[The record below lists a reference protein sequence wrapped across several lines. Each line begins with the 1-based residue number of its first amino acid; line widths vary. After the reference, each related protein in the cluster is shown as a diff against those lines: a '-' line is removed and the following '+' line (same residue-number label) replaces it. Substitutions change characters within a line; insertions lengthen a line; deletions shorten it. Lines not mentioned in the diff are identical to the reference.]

1 MFWRMVTKTLIRQ
14 RGKMLMIAF
23 TVILGVS
30 LSTAMMNVMLGVGD
44 KVNRE
49 LKVYGANITVR
60 HKDAALMN
68 DLYGLTGQGVND
80 KFLYEEDVLKL
91 KSIFWGFNI
100 LDFAPMLEG
109 HATLTIASDFQ
120 PERTLP
126 ENNTNMQTAN
136 TSPVN
141 NTNMQS
147 ANTSPQN
154 NIYVQL
160 LGTWPEKNTV
170 LPTGEELH
178 TGLKALRTWWEI
190 LPGGEWLSENDNDS
204 VMVGHMLAEQ
214 NNIHTGDSITLN
226 GKPFTV
232 KAIFNDGGNDDS
244 KILMTLPAVQDIMNL
259 HGRVSTIEVSA
270 LTTPD
275 NDLARK
281 AAQDPRSLSPEE
293 YETWY
298 CTAYVSAI
306 CHQIQEVIRDGVA
319 KPVRQVAESEGTI
332 LNKTTLLM
340 VLITI
345 LSSIGSALAISN
357 LITASVIER
366 SQELG
371 LLKALGAYNWQIVL
385 LVLLEVM
392 ITGLFGGILGY
403 FLGIGFAQII
413 GQTVFGSY
421 IEIARMVILIVAVIL
436 FFVTVL
442 GSIPAIR
449 YLTALKPTEV
459 LHGK

>member
-1 MFWRMVTKTLIRQ
+1 MFWLMIFKTLIRQ
-14 RGKMLMIAF
+14 KGKMLMIAF
-23 TVILGVS
+23 TVVLGVS

-60 HKDAALMN
+60 HKDAALMS
-68 DLYGLTGQGVND
+68 DLYGLTEGLGVND
-80 KFLYEEDVLKL
+80 KFLYEDDVLKL

-100 LDFAPMLEG
+100 LDFAPMLDG
-109 HATLTIASDFQ
+109 KAML
-120 PERTLP
+120 
-126 ENNTNMQTAN
+126 NNSNE
-136 TSPVN
+136 VN
-141 NTNMQS
+141 L
-147 ANTSPQN
+147 
-154 NIYVQL
+154 I
-160 LGTWPEKNTV
+160 GTWPGKHAI
-170 LPTGEELH
+170 LSTGEELN
-178 TGLKALRTWWEI
+178 TGLKSLRTWWDI
-190 LPGGEWLSENDNDS
+190 QGEWLNENDDDY
-204 VMVGHMLAEQ
+204 VMLGKLIAEKYKI
-214 NNIHTGDSITLN
+214 NIGDSITLN
-226 GKPFTV
+226 NKNFIV
-232 KAIFNDGGNDDS
+232 KGIFHDGGQADE
-244 KILMTLPAVQDIMNL
+244 KILMTLPAVQNLMNL
-259 HGRVSTIEVSA
+259 HGKISEIEVSA

-281 AAQDPRSLSPEE
+281 AAQDPRSLSPDE

-306 CHQIQEVIRDGVA
+306 CHQIQEVITDGVA

-340 VLITI
+340 ILITI

-385 LVLLEVM
+385 LVLIEVM
-392 ITGLFGGILGY
+392 LTGLFGGVAGY

-421 IEIARMVILIVAVIL
+421 IEIAKMVILIVAVIL
-436 FFVTVL
+436 FFVTLL
-442 GSIPAIR
+442 GSVPAIR
-449 YLTALKPTEV
+449 YLMALKPTEV

>member
-1 MFWRMVTKTLIRQ
+1 MFWRIITKTLIRQ
-14 RGKMLMIAF
+14 KSKMIMIAF
-23 TVILGVS
+23 TVVLGVS

-60 HKDAALMN
+60 HKDAALMS
-68 DLYGLTGQGVND
+68 DLYGLEGQGVND
-80 KFLYEEDVLKL
+80 KFLYEDDVLKL

-100 LDFAPMLEG
+100 LDFSPMLDGRAAMNGE
-109 HATLTIASDFQ
+109 D
-120 PERTLP
+120 
-126 ENNTNMQTAN
+126 
-136 TSPVN
+136 
-141 NTNMQS
+141 
-147 ANTSPQN
+147 
-154 NIYVQL
+154 VQIV
-160 LGTWPEKNTV
+160 GTWPEKNAT

-178 TGLKALRTWWEI
+178 TGLKSLRTWWEVS
-190 LPGGEWLSENDNDS
+190 GEWLGENDDDAVMLGHLLATQND
-204 VMVGHMLAEQ
+204 
-214 NNIHTGDSITLN
+214 IHAGDKITLTA
-226 GKPFTV
+226 GSQSKTFTV
-232 KAIFNDGGNDDS
+232 KGIFNDGGNSDS
-244 KILMTLPAVQDIMNL
+244 KILMTLPAAQSLLNL
-259 HGRVSTIEVSA
+259 TGKVSTIEVSA

-281 AAQDPRSLSPEE
+281 AAQDPRSLSPDE

>member
-1 MFWRMVTKTLIRQ
+1 MFWHMIFKTLIRQ
-14 RGKMLMIAF
+14 KGKMLMIAF
-23 TVILGVS
+23 TVVLGVS

-60 HKDAALMN
+60 HKDAALMS
-68 DLYGLTGQGVND
+68 DLYGLTEGLGVND
-80 KFLYEEDVLKL
+80 KFLYEDDVLKL

-100 LDFAPMLEG
+100 LDFAPMLDG
-109 HATLTIASDFQ
+109 KAML
-120 PERTLP
+120 
-126 ENNTNMQTAN
+126 NNSNE
-136 TSPVN
+136 VN
-141 NTNMQS
+141 L
-147 ANTSPQN
+147 
-154 NIYVQL
+154 I
-160 LGTWPEKNTV
+160 GTWPEKHAI
-170 LPTGEELH
+170 LSTGEELN
-178 TGLKALRTWWEI
+178 TGLKSLRTWWDI
-190 LPGGEWLSENDNDS
+190 QGEWLKENDDDF
-204 VMVGHMLAEQ
+204 VMLGKLIAEKYKI
-214 NNIHTGDSITLN
+214 NIGDSITLN
-226 GKPFTV
+226 NKNFIV
-232 KAIFNDGGNDDS
+232 KGIFHDGGQADE
-244 KILMTLPAVQDIMNL
+244 KILMTLPAVQNLMNL
-259 HGRVSTIEVSA
+259 HGKISEIEVSA

-281 AAQDPRSLSPEE
+281 AAQDPRSLSPDE

-306 CHQIQEVIRDGVA
+306 CHQIQEVITDGVA

-340 VLITI
+340 ILITI

-371 LLKALGAYNWQIVL
+371 LLKALGAYNWQIIL
-385 LVLLEVM
+385 LVLIEVM
-392 ITGLFGGILGY
+392 LTGLFGGVAGY

-421 IEIARMVILIVAVIL
+421 IEIAKMVILIVAVIL
-436 FFVTVL
+436 FFVTLL
-442 GSIPAIR
+442 GSVPAIR
-449 YLTALKPTEV
+449 YLMALKPTEV

>member
-1 MFWRMVTKTLIRQ
+1 MIGRTLVRQ
-14 RGKMLMIAF
+14 KSKMLMIAF
-23 TVILGVS
+23 TVVLGVS

-60 HKDAALMN
+60 HKEAALMS
-68 DLYGLTGQGVND
+68 DLYGLNEGQGVTD
-80 KFLYEEDVLKL
+80 KFLREEDVMKL

-100 LDFAPMLEG
+100 IGFAPMLNGRAELQG
-109 HATLTIASDFQ
+109 VG
-120 PERTLP
+120 
-126 ENNTNMQTAN
+126 
-136 TSPVN
+136 PV
-141 NTNMQS
+141 T
-147 ANTSPQN
+147 
-154 NIYVQL
+154 VV
-160 LGTWPEKNTV
+160 GTWMRKHAELN
-170 LPTGEELH
+170 TGETVD
-178 TGLKALRTWWEI
+178 TGLRDLRSWWARDLKGDWI
-190 LPGGEWLSENDNDS
+190 GEDDDDF
-204 VMVGHMLAEQ
+204 VMVGSLLAGQ
-214 NNIHTGDSITLN
+214 NGINPGDVLTLSS
-226 GKPFTV
+226 GGRTKQVTV
-232 KAIFNDGGNDDS
+232 KGVFTDGSNADTEVIGTLRMVQE
-244 KILMTLPAVQDIMNL
+244 LMDLP
-259 HGRVSTIEVSA
+259 GCVSTIEVSA

-281 AAQDPRSLSPEE
+281 AAQNPKSLSPDE

-306 CHQIQEVIRDGVA
+306 CHQIQEVVRDGVA
-319 KPVRQVAESEGTI
+319 RPVRQVAESEGTI

-371 LLKALGAYNWQIVL
+371 LMKALGAQNWQIAL
-385 LVLLEVM
+385 LVLTEVM
-392 ITGLFGGILGY
+392 MTSVLGGAVGY
-403 FLGIGFAQII
+403 FVGIGFAQLI
-413 GQTVFGSY
+413 GQTVFGST

-436 FFVTVL
+436 FFVTLL
-442 GSIPAIR
+442 GSVPAIR
-449 YLTALKPTEV
+449 YLMALKPTEV

>member
-1 MFWRMVTKTLIRQ
+1 MIFKTLARQ
-14 RGKMLMIAF
+14 KSKMLMIAF

-60 HKDAALMN
+60 HKDAALMS
-68 DLYGLTGQGVND
+68 DLYGLTEGLGVND
-80 KFLYEEDVLKL
+80 KFLYEEDIFKL
-91 KSIFWGFNI
+91 KTIFWGFNI
-100 LDFAPMLEG
+100 LDFVPMLDG
-109 HATLTIASDFQ
+109 HAILSVKGKPGVVGDVSLI
-120 PERTLP
+120 
-126 ENNTNMQTAN
+126 
-136 TSPVN
+136 
-141 NTNMQS
+141 
-147 ANTSPQN
+147 
-154 NIYVQL
+154 
-160 LGTWPEKNTV
+160 GTWPEKHAT
-170 LPTGEELH
+170 LSTGEEIS
-178 TGLKALRTWWEI
+178 TGLKSLRTWWDVT
-190 LPGGEWLSENDNDS
+190 GEWLGEDDDNS
-204 VMVGHMLAEQ
+204 VMIGHLLASKNKIHVGDAIRLS
-214 NNIHTGDSITLN
+214 NNGV
-226 GKPFTV
+226 V
-232 KAIFNDGGNDDS
+232 KNYIVKGIFNDGGNADE
-244 KILMTLPAVQDIMNL
+244 KILMTLPAVQELMNL
-259 HGRVSTIEVSA
+259 PGKISSIEVSA

-281 AAQDPRSLSPEE
+281 AAQDPKSLSPDE

-340 VLITI
+340 ILITI

-371 LLKALGAYNWQIVL
+371 LLKALGAYNWQIAL

-392 ITGLFGGILGY
+392 ITGLAGGIVGY

-421 IEIARMVILIVAVIL
+421 IEIARMVILIIAVIL
-436 FFVTVL
+436 FFVTLL
-442 GSIPAIR
+442 GSVPAIR
-449 YLTALKPTEV
+449 YLMALKPTEV

>member
-1 MFWRMVTKTLIRQ
+1 MFWHMIIKTLIRQ
-14 RGKMLMIAF
+14 KNKMLMIAF
-23 TVILGVS
+23 TVVLGVS

-60 HKDAALMN
+60 HKDAALMS
-68 DLYGLTGQGVND
+68 DLYGLEGQGVND
-80 KFLYEEDVLKL
+80 KFLHEDDVLKL

-100 LDFAPMLEG
+100 LDFAPILEG
-109 HATLTIASDFQ
+109 RASFNGVD
-120 PERTLP
+120 
-126 ENNTNMQTAN
+126 TA
-136 TSPVN
+136 
-141 NTNMQS
+141 
-147 ANTSPQN
+147 
-154 NIYVQL
+154 II
-160 LGTWPEKNTV
+160 GTWPEKNTT

-178 TGLKALRTWWEI
+178 TGLKALRTWWEVNGQW
-190 LPGGEWLSENDNDS
+190 LGEDDDDS
-204 VMVGHMLAEQ
+204 VMVGNILADQ
-214 NNIHTGDSITLN
+214 NKISVNDKITLTAN
-226 GKPFTV
+226 GQSKIFTV
-232 KAIFNDGGNDDS
+232 KGIFNDGGNSDS
-244 KILMTLPAVQDIMNL
+244 KILMTLPSAQAMMNL
-259 HGRVSTIEVSA
+259 SGRVSAIEVSA

-281 AAQDPRSLSPEE
+281 AAQDPRSLSPDE

-345 LSSIGSALAISN
+345 LSSIGSSLAISN

-385 LVLLEVM
+385 LVLAEVM
-392 ITGLFGGILGY
+392 ITGLAGGFVGY
-403 FLGIGFAQII
+403 FVGIGFAQVI

-436 FFVTVL
+436 FFVTL
-442 GSIPAIR
+442 FGSIPAIR

>member
-1 MFWRMVTKTLIRQ
+1 MFWRMILRTLVRQ
-14 RGKMLMIAF
+14 KSKLLMIAF

-68 DLYGLTGQGVND
+68 DLYGLSEGLGVND

-100 LDFAPMLEG
+100 LDFAPMLDG
-109 HATLTIASDFQ
+109 KVIVSDGKGGVIKD
-120 PERTLP
+120 
-126 ENNTNMQTAN
+126 A
-136 TSPVN
+136 
-141 NTNMQS
+141 
-147 ANTSPQN
+147 
-154 NIYVQL
+154 QL
-160 LGTWPEKNTV
+160 VGTWPEKHAQ
-170 LPTGEELH
+170 LPTGEILD
-178 TGLKALRTWWEI
+178 TGLKALRNWWNYD
-190 LPGGEWLSENDNDS
+190 LKGEWLSENDDDF
-204 VMVGHMLAEQ
+204 VMLGSLFAEQ
-214 NNIHTGDSITLN
+214 NDIKPGDALKLLN
-226 GKPFTV
+226 NSREKVVVV
-232 KAIFNDGGNDDS
+232 KGIYTDGGQADNQ
-244 KILMTLPAVQDIMNL
+244 ILCTLKTAQELLDLNNK
-259 HGRVSTIEVSA
+259 VSLIEVSA

-281 AAQDPRSLSPEE
+281 AAQDPRSLSPDE

-306 CHQIQEVIRDGVA
+306 CHQIQEVVRDGVA
-319 KPVRQVAESEGTI
+319 KPMRQVAESEGTI

-340 VLITI
+340 ILITV

-371 LLKALGAYNWQIVL
+371 LLKALGAYNWQISL
-385 LVLLEVM
+385 LVLAEVM
-392 ITGLFGGILGY
+392 LTGLCGGVLGY

-421 IEIARMVILIVAVIL
+421 IEIAQMVILIVGIIL
-436 FFVTVL
+436 FLVTL
-442 GSIPAIR
+442 FGSIPAIR
-449 YLTALKPTEV
+449 YLMALKPTEV

>member
-1 MFWRMVTKTLIRQ
+1 MIIKTLIRQ
-14 RGKMLMIAF
+14 KTKMLMIAF
-23 TVILGVS
+23 TVVLGVS

-60 HKDAALMN
+60 HKDAALMS
-68 DLYGLTGQGVND
+68 DLYGLEGQGVND
-80 KFLYEEDVLKL
+80 KFLHEDDVLKL

-100 LDFAPMLEG
+100 LDFSPMLEG
-109 HATLTIASDFQ
+109 KALMNGVDVGI
-120 PERTLP
+120 
-126 ENNTNMQTAN
+126 
-136 TSPVN
+136 
-141 NTNMQS
+141 
-147 ANTSPQN
+147 
-154 NIYVQL
+154 I
-160 LGTWPEKNTV
+160 GTWPEKHAV
-170 LPTGEELH
+170 LPTGEELN
-178 TGLKALRTWWEI
+178 TGLKALRTWWEVS
-190 LPGGEWLSENDNDS
+190 GEWLGESDDKS
-204 VMVGHMLAEQ
+204 VMIGHILASQNKINVG
-214 NNIHTGDSITLN
+214 NKITLN
-226 GKPFTV
+226 SGTFTV
-232 KAIFNDGGNDDS
+232 KGIFNDGGNFDN
-244 KILMTLPAVQDIMNL
+244 KILMTLPTAQKLLNL
-259 HGRVSTIEVSA
+259 PGKISSIEVSA

-281 AAQDPRSLSPEE
+281 AAQDPRSLSPDE

-385 LVLLEVM
+385 LVLAEVM
-392 ITGLFGGILGY
+392 ITGLAGGIIGY
-403 FLGIGFAQII
+403 FMGIGFAQII

-436 FFVTVL
+436 FFVTL
-442 GSIPAIR
+442 IGSIPAIR
-449 YLTALKPTEV
+449 YLTALRPTEV

>member
-1 MFWRMVTKTLIRQ
+1 MFWHMIIKTLIRQ
-14 RGKMLMIAF
+14 KSKMFMIAF

-60 HKDAALMN
+60 HKDAALMS
-68 DLYGLTGQGVND
+68 DLYGLNEGLGVND
-80 KFLYEEDVLKL
+80 KFLHEEDVLKL

-100 LDFAPMLEG
+100 LDFAPMLDG
-109 HATLTIASDFQ
+109 RVLMNSDVDAAI
-120 PERTLP
+120 
-126 ENNTNMQTAN
+126 M
-136 TSPVN
+136 
-141 NTNMQS
+141 
-147 ANTSPQN
+147 
-154 NIYVQL
+154 
-160 LGTWPEKNTV
+160 GTWPEKHAV
-170 LPTGEELH
+170 LSTGEELN
-178 TGLKALRTWWEI
+178 TGLKSLRTWWDVK
-190 LPGGEWLSENDNDS
+190 GEWLNENDNDS
-204 VMVGHMLAEQ
+204 VMLGSILASE
-214 NNIHTGDSITLN
+214 NNIHIGDKITLN
-226 GKPFTV
+226 EKNFTV
-232 KAIFNDGGNDDS
+232 KGIFNDGGNADS
-244 KILMTLPAVQDIMNL
+244 KILMTLSSAQALMNL
-259 HGRVSTIEVSA
+259 PGKVSSNEVSA

-306 CHQIQEVIRDGVA
+306 CHQIQEVVRDGVA

-340 VLITI
+340 ILITI

-371 LLKALGAYNWQIVL
+371 LLKALGAYNWEIAL
-385 LVLLEVM
+385 LVLAEVM
-392 ITGLFGGILGY
+392 ITGLLGGIIGY
-403 FLGIGFAQII
+403 FLGIGFAQVI

-436 FFVTVL
+436 FFVTL
-442 GSIPAIR
+442 IGSIPAIR
-449 YLTALKPTEV
+449 YLMALKPTEV

>member
-68 DLYGLTGQGVND
+68 DLYGLSGQGVND
-80 KFLYEEDVLKL
+80 KFLYEDDVLKL

-109 HATLTIASDFQ
+109 HAVMNGED
-120 PERTLP
+120 
-126 ENNTNMQTAN
+126 
-136 TSPVN
+136 
-141 NTNMQS
+141 
-147 ANTSPQN
+147 
-154 NIYVQL
+154 VQL
-160 LGTWPEKNTV
+160 LGTWPEKHAT
-170 LPTGEELH
+170 LATGEELY
-178 TGLKALRTWWEI
+178 TGLKALRTWWEVS
-190 LPGGEWLSENDNDS
+190 GEWLGENDEDA
-204 VMVGHMLAEQ
+204 VMLGRLLAETCSL
-214 NNIHTGDSITLN
+214 HVGDTITLN
-226 GKPFTV
+226 GKAFTV
-232 KAIFNDGGNDDS
+232 RGIYNDGGSDDS
-244 KILMTLPAVQDIMNL
+244 KILMTLPAVQDLMNL

-281 AAQDPRSLSPEE
+281 AAQDPHSLSPDE

-392 ITGLFGGILGY
+392 ITGLFGGVLGY

>member
-1 MFWRMVTKTLIRQ
+1 MFWRMVSKTLIRQ
-14 RGKMLMIAF
+14 KSKMLMIAF

-60 HKDAALMN
+60 HKDAALMS
-68 DLYGLTGQGVND
+68 DLYGLTGLGVND
-80 KFLYEEDVLKL
+80 KFLHEEDILKL
-91 KSIFWGFNI
+91 KTIFWGFNI
-100 LDFAPMLEG
+100 LDFAPMLDG
-109 HATLTIASDFQ
+109 QAI
-120 PERTLP
+120 
-126 ENNTNMQTAN
+126 MQ
-136 TSPVN
+136 VN
-141 NTNMQS
+141 GRVAGDVS
-147 ANTSPQN
+147 
-154 NIYVQL
+154 L
-160 LGTWPEKNTV
+160 LGTWPEKHAI
-170 LPTGEELH
+170 LSTGEELN
-178 TGLKALRTWWEI
+178 TGLKSLRTWWEVK
-190 LPGGEWLSENDNDS
+190 GEWLNEKDS
-204 VMVGHMLAEQ
+204 DAVMIGNLLASK
-214 NNIHTGDSITLN
+214 NNIHVGDSITLINN
-226 GKPFTV
+226 GLVKNFRV
-232 KAIFNDGGNDDS
+232 KAIFNDGGNSDS
-244 KILMTLPAVQDIMNL
+244 KILMPLESVQEFMNL
-259 HGRVSTIEVSA
+259 HGKISNIEVSA

-281 AAQDPRSLSPEE
+281 AAQDPRSLSPDE

-340 VLITI
+340 ILITI

-371 LLKALGAYNWQIVL
+371 LLKALGAYNWQIAL
-385 LVLLEVM
+385 LVLVEVM
-392 ITGLFGGILGY
+392 MTGLLGGVLGY

-421 IEIARMVILIVAVIL
+421 IEIARMVILIVAIIL
-436 FFVTVL
+436 FFVTL
-442 GSIPAIR
+442 IGSIPAIR
-449 YLTALKPTEV
+449 YLMALKPTEV

>member
-1 MFWRMVTKTLIRQ
+1 M
-14 RGKMLMIAF
+14 
-23 TVILGVS
+23 
-30 LSTAMMNVMLGVGD
+30 LSTG
-44 KVNRE
+44 
-49 LKVYGANITVR
+49 
-60 HKDAALMN
+60 
-68 DLYGLTGQGVND
+68 
-80 KFLYEEDVLKL
+80 ED
-91 KSIFWGFNI
+91 
-100 LDFAPMLEG
+100 
-109 HATLTIASDFQ
+109 
-120 PERTLP
+120 
-126 ENNTNMQTAN
+126 
-136 TSPVN
+136 
-141 NTNMQS
+141 
-147 ANTSPQN
+147 
-154 NIYVQL
+154 
-160 LGTWPEKNTV
+160 
-170 LPTGEELH
+170 LH

-190 LPGGEWLSENDNDS
+190 SGEWLNEHDNNA
-204 VMVGHMLAEQ
+204 VMIGHLLAAQ
-214 NNIHTGDSITLN
+214 NNINVGDDVVLN
-226 GKPFTV
+226 GKTFRV
-232 KAIFNDGGNDDS
+232 KGIYNDGGQADG
-244 KILMTLPAVQDIMNL
+244 KILMTLPAVQDLMNL
-259 HGRVSTIEVSA
+259 PGKVSSIEVSA

-281 AAQDPRSLSPEE
+281 AAQDPHSLSPDE

-340 VLITI
+340 ILITI

-371 LLKALGAYNWQIVL
+371 LLKALGAYNWQIAL
-385 LVLLEVM
+385 LVLVEVM
-392 ITGLFGGILGY
+392 MTGLIGGILGY

-436 FFVTVL
+436 FFVTL
-442 GSIPAIR
+442 AGSIPAIR

>member
-1 MFWRMVTKTLIRQ
+1 MFWHMIFKTLIRQ
-14 RGKMLMIAF
+14 KGKMLMIAF
-23 TVILGVS
+23 TVVLGVS

-60 HKDAALMN
+60 HKDAALMS
-68 DLYGLTGQGVND
+68 DLYGLTEGLGVND
-80 KFLYEEDVLKL
+80 KFLYEDDVLKL

-100 LDFAPMLEG
+100 LDFAPMLDG
-109 HATLTIASDFQ
+109 KAML
-120 PERTLP
+120 
-126 ENNTNMQTAN
+126 NNSNE
-136 TSPVN
+136 VN
-141 NTNMQS
+141 L
-147 ANTSPQN
+147 
-154 NIYVQL
+154 I
-160 LGTWPEKNTV
+160 GTWPEKHAI
-170 LPTGEELH
+170 LSTGEELN
-178 TGLKALRTWWEI
+178 TGLKSLRTWWDI
-190 LPGGEWLSENDNDS
+190 QGEWLNENDDDY
-204 VMVGHMLAEQ
+204 VMLGKLIAEKYKI
-214 NNIHTGDSITLN
+214 NIGDSITLN
-226 GKPFTV
+226 NKNFIV
-232 KAIFNDGGNDDS
+232 KGIFHDGGQADE
-244 KILMTLPAVQDIMNL
+244 KILMTLPAIQNLMNL
-259 HGRVSTIEVSA
+259 HGKISEIEVSA

-281 AAQDPRSLSPEE
+281 AAQDPRSLSPDE

-306 CHQIQEVIRDGVA
+306 CHQIQEVITDGVA

-340 VLITI
+340 ILITI

-371 LLKALGAYNWQIVL
+371 LLKALGAYNWQIIL
-385 LVLLEVM
+385 LVLIEVM
-392 ITGLFGGILGY
+392 LTGLFGGVAGY

-421 IEIARMVILIVAVIL
+421 IEIAKMVILIVAVIL
-436 FFVTVL
+436 FFVTLL
-442 GSIPAIR
+442 GSVPAIR
-449 YLTALKPTEV
+449 YLMALKPTEV

>member
-1 MFWRMVTKTLIRQ
+1 MIGRTLVRQ
-14 RGKMLMIAF
+14 KGKMLMIAF
-23 TVILGVS
+23 TVVLGVS

-60 HKDAALMN
+60 HKEAALMS
-68 DLYGLTGQGVND
+68 DLYGLNEGQGVTD
-80 KFLYEEDVLKL
+80 KFLREEDVMKL

-100 LDFAPMLEG
+100 IGFAPMLNGRVELQG
-109 HATLTIASDFQ
+109 VG
-120 PERTLP
+120 
-126 ENNTNMQTAN
+126 
-136 TSPVN
+136 PV
-141 NTNMQS
+141 T
-147 ANTSPQN
+147 
-154 NIYVQL
+154 VV
-160 LGTWPEKNTV
+160 GTWMRKHAELN
-170 LPTGEELH
+170 TGETVD
-178 TGLKALRTWWEI
+178 TGLRDLRSWWARDLKGDWI
-190 LPGGEWLSENDNDS
+190 GEADDDF
-204 VMVGHMLAEQ
+204 VMVGSLLAGQ
-214 NNIHTGDSITLN
+214 NDIKPGDVLTLSS
-226 GKPFTV
+226 GGRTKRVTV
-232 KAIFNDGGNDDS
+232 KGVFTDGSNADTEVIGTLRMVQE
-244 KILMTLPAVQDIMNL
+244 LMDLP
-259 HGRVSTIEVSA
+259 GCVSTIEVSA

-281 AAQDPRSLSPEE
+281 AAQNPKSLSPDE

-306 CHQIQEVIRDGVA
+306 CHQIQEVVRDGVA
-319 KPVRQVAESEGTI
+319 RPVRQVAESEGTI

-371 LLKALGAYNWQIVL
+371 LMKALGAQNWQIAL
-385 LVLLEVM
+385 LVLTEVM
-392 ITGLFGGILGY
+392 MTSVLGGAVGY
-403 FLGIGFAQII
+403 FVGIGFAQLI
-413 GQTVFGSY
+413 GQTVFGST

-436 FFVTVL
+436 FFVTLL
-442 GSIPAIR
+442 GSVPAIR
-449 YLTALKPTEV
+449 YLMALKPTEV

>member
-1 MFWRMVTKTLIRQ
+1 MFWRMIWRTLARQ
-14 RGKMLMIAF
+14 KSKMLMIAF

-68 DLYGLTGQGVND
+68 DLYGLSEGLGVTD

-91 KSIFWGFNI
+91 KTIFWGFNI
-100 LDFAPMLEG
+100 IDFAPMIDG
-109 HATLTIASDFQ
+109 RA
-120 PERTLP
+120 R
-126 ENNTNMQTAN
+126 
-136 TSPVN
+136 VN
-141 NTNMQS
+141 GGEEV
-147 ANTSPQN
+147 P
-154 NIYVQL
+154 L
-160 LGTWPEKNTV
+160 LGAWVQKHAV
-170 LPTGEELH
+170 LNTGEEID
-178 TGLKALRTWWEI
+178 TGLRPLRNWWQI
-190 LPGGEWLSENDNDS
+190 DMKGDWLGEDDDGF
-204 VMVGHMLAEQ
+204 VMVGGALAERLQ
-214 NNIHTGDSITLN
+214 IGVGGELTLTHN
-226 GKPFTV
+226 GAAKKVTV
-232 KAIFNDGGNDDS
+232 KGIFNDGGAADGQIVGTL
-244 KILMTLPAVQDIMNL
+244 KMVQELMSLP
-259 HGRVSTIEVSA
+259 GKVSRLEVSA

-306 CHQIQEVIRDGVA
+306 CHQIQEVVRDGVA

-340 VLITI
+340 ILITI

-371 LLKALGAYNWQIVL
+371 LLKALGAHNCQIVL
-385 LVLLEVM
+385 LVLVEVM
-392 ITGLFGGILGY
+392 MTSLFGGALGY

-413 GQTVFGSY
+413 GQTVFGSS
-421 IEIARMVILIVAVIL
+421 IEIARLVIVIVAVIL
-436 FFVTVL
+436 FFVTL
-442 GSIPAIR
+442 FGSIPAIR
-449 YLTALKPTEV
+449 YLLNLKPTEV

>member
-1 MFWRMVTKTLIRQ
+1 MFWRMITKTLIRQ
-14 RGKMLMIAF
+14 KSKMLMIAF
-23 TVILGVS
+23 TVALGVS

-60 HKDAALMN
+60 HKDAVLMS
-68 DLYGLTGQGVND
+68 DLYGLEGQGVND
-80 KFLYEEDVLKL
+80 KFLHEDDVLKL

-100 LDFAPMLEG
+100 LDFAPMLKG
-109 HATLTIASDFQ
+109 
-120 PERTLP
+120 R
-126 ENNTNMQTAN
+126 
-136 TSPVN
+136 VN
-141 NTNMQS
+141 FS
-147 ANTSPQN
+147 GDD
-154 NIYVQL
+154 VQII
-160 LGTWPEKNTV
+160 GTWPEKHAT
-170 LPTGEELH
+170 LPTGEELS
-178 TGLKALRTWWEI
+178 TGVKALRTWWEVN
-190 LPGGEWLSENDNDS
+190 GEWLGENDNDG
-204 VMVGHMLAEQ
+204 VMMGHLLASKK
-214 NNIHTGDSITLN
+214 NIHVGDDITLDSN
-226 GKPFTV
+226 GRSEKFTV
-232 KAIFNDGGNDDS
+232 RGIFNDGGNYDS
-244 KILMTLPAVQDIMNL
+244 RILMTLPAAQRLMSL
-259 HGRVSTIEVSA
+259 PGRVSSIEVSA

-281 AAQDPRSLSPEE
+281 AAQDPRGLSPDE

-340 VLITI
+340 ALITI

-385 LVLLEVM
+385 LVLAEVM
-392 ITGLFGGILGY
+392 ITGLAGGVIGY
-403 FLGIGFAQII
+403 FMGIGFAQVI

-436 FFVTVL
+436 FLVTL
-442 GSIPAIR
+442 AGSIPAIR
-449 YLTALKPTEV
+449 YLTALRPTEV

>member
-1 MFWRMVTKTLIRQ
+1 MFFRMITKTLVRQ
-14 RGKMLMIAF
+14 KSKMLMIAF

-60 HKDAALMN
+60 HKDAALMS
-68 DLYGLTGQGVND
+68 DLYGLTEGLGVND
-80 KFLYEEDVLKL
+80 KFLYEDDILKL

-100 LDFAPMLEG
+100 LDFAPVLEG
-109 HATLTIASDFQ
+109 HAVLQ
-120 PERTLP
+120 
-126 ENNTNMQTAN
+126 
-136 TSPVN
+136 VKG
-141 NTNMQS
+141 QS
-147 ANTSPQN
+147 GV
-154 NIYVQL
+154 IGDVDL
-160 LGTWPEKNTV
+160 LGTWPEKNAI
-170 LPTGEELH
+170 LATGEELH
-178 TGLKALRTWWEI
+178 TGLKSLRTWWDVQ
-190 LPGGEWLSENDNDS
+190 GEWLNESDSES
-204 VMVGHMLAEQ
+204 VMIGSVLASQ
-214 NNIHTGDSITLN
+214 NNIHAGDSITLTNN
-226 GKPFTV
+226 GISKNFQV
-232 KAIFNDGGNDDS
+232 KGIFNDGGNSDN
-244 KILMTLPAVQDIMNL
+244 KVLMNL
-259 HGRVSTIEVSA
+259 SSVQSLMNLAGKVSSIEVSA

-340 VLITI
+340 ILITI

-385 LVLLEVM
+385 LVLVEVM
-392 ITGLFGGILGY
+392 LTGLAGGVIGY

-421 IEIARMVILIVAVIL
+421 IEIAQMVILIVAVIL
-436 FFVTVL
+436 FFVTLV

-449 YLTALKPTEV
+449 YLMALKPTEV

>member
-1 MFWRMVTKTLIRQ
+1 LFFRMITKTLVRQ
-14 RGKMLMIAF
+14 KSKMLMIAF

-60 HKDAALMN
+60 HKDAALMS
-68 DLYGLTGQGVND
+68 DLYGLTEGLGVND
-80 KFLYEEDVLKL
+80 KFLYEDDILKL

-100 LDFAPMLEG
+100 LDFAPVLEG
-109 HATLTIASDFQ
+109 HAVLQ
-120 PERTLP
+120 
-126 ENNTNMQTAN
+126 
-136 TSPVN
+136 VKG
-141 NTNMQS
+141 QS
-147 ANTSPQN
+147 GV
-154 NIYVQL
+154 IGDVDL
-160 LGTWPEKNTV
+160 LGTWPEKNAI
-170 LPTGEELH
+170 LATGEELH
-178 TGLKALRTWWEI
+178 TGLKSLRTWWDVQ
-190 LPGGEWLSENDNDS
+190 GEWLNESDSES
-204 VMVGHMLAEQ
+204 VMIGSVLASQ
-214 NNIHTGDSITLN
+214 NNIHAGDSITLTNN
-226 GKPFTV
+226 GISKNFQV
-232 KAIFNDGGNDDS
+232 KGIFNDGGNSDN
-244 KILMTLPAVQDIMNL
+244 KVLMNL
-259 HGRVSTIEVSA
+259 SSVQSLMNLAGKVSSIEVSA

-340 VLITI
+340 ILITI

-385 LVLLEVM
+385 LVLVEVM
-392 ITGLFGGILGY
+392 LTGLAGGVIGY

-421 IEIARMVILIVAVIL
+421 IEIAQMVILIVAVIL
-436 FFVTVL
+436 FFVTLV

-449 YLTALKPTEV
+449 YLMALKPTEV

>member
-1 MFWRMVTKTLIRQ
+1 MITKTLIRQ
-14 RGKMLMIAF
+14 KSKMIMIAF
-23 TVILGVS
+23 TVVLGVS

-60 HKDAALMN
+60 HKDAALMS
-68 DLYGLTGQGVND
+68 DLYGLEGQGVND
-80 KFLYEEDVLKL
+80 KFLREDDVLKL

-100 LDFAPMLEG
+100 LDFAPVLEG
-109 HATLTIASDFQ
+109 
-120 PERTLP
+120 R
-126 ENNTNMQTAN
+126 AN
-136 TSPVN
+136 LDGSEV
-141 NTNMQS
+141 S
-147 ANTSPQN
+147 
-154 NIYVQL
+154 II
-160 LGTWPEKNTV
+160 GTWPEKHAT

-178 TGLKALRTWWEI
+178 TGLKSLRTWWAVN
-190 LPGGEWLSENDNDS
+190 GEWLGENDNDS
-204 VMVGHMLAEQ
+204 VMIGNLLASQ
-214 NNIHTGDSITLN
+214 KNIHVNDTVTID
-226 GKPFTV
+226 GKIFTV
-232 KAIFNDGGNDDS
+232 KGIFNDGGNDDS
-244 KILMTLPAVQDIMNL
+244 KVLMTLPSAQKLLNL
-259 HGRVSTIEVSA
+259 NGRVSDIEVSA

-306 CHQIQEVIRDGVA
+306 CHQIQEVIEDGVA

-340 VLITI
+340 ILITI

-385 LVLLEVM
+385 LVLAEVM
-392 ITGLFGGILGY
+392 ITGIAGGVVGY
-403 FLGIGFAQII
+403 FMGIGFAQII

-436 FFVTVL
+436 FLVTL
-442 GSIPAIR
+442 IGSIPAIR
-449 YLTALKPTEV
+449 YLMALKPTEV

>member
-1 MFWRMVTKTLIRQ
+1 MFWHMIFKTLIRQ
-14 RGKMLMIAF
+14 KGKMLMIAF
-23 TVILGVS
+23 TVVLGVS

-60 HKDAALMN
+60 HKDAALMS
-68 DLYGLTGQGVND
+68 DLYGLTEGLGVND
-80 KFLYEEDVLKL
+80 KFLYEDDVLKL

-100 LDFAPMLEG
+100 LDFAPMLDG
-109 HATLTIASDFQ
+109 KAML
-120 PERTLP
+120 
-126 ENNTNMQTAN
+126 NNSNE
-136 TSPVN
+136 VN
-141 NTNMQS
+141 L
-147 ANTSPQN
+147 
-154 NIYVQL
+154 I
-160 LGTWPEKNTV
+160 GTWPEKHAI
-170 LPTGEELH
+170 LSTGEELN
-178 TGLKALRTWWEI
+178 TGLKSLRTWWDI
-190 LPGGEWLSENDNDS
+190 QGEWLNENDDDY
-204 VMVGHMLAEQ
+204 VMLGKLIAEKYKI
-214 NNIHTGDSITLN
+214 NIGDSITLN
-226 GKPFTV
+226 NKNFIV
-232 KAIFNDGGNDDS
+232 KGIFHDGGQADE
-244 KILMTLPAVQDIMNL
+244 KILMTLPAVQNLMNL
-259 HGRVSTIEVSA
+259 HGKISEIEVSA

-281 AAQDPRSLSPEE
+281 AAQDPRSLSPDE

-306 CHQIQEVIRDGVA
+306 CHQIQEVITDGVA

-340 VLITI
+340 ILITI

-371 LLKALGAYNWQIVL
+371 LLKALGAYNWQIIL
-385 LVLLEVM
+385 LVLIEVM
-392 ITGLFGGILGY
+392 LTGLFGGVAGY

-421 IEIARMVILIVAVIL
+421 IEIAKMVILIVAVIL
-436 FFVTVL
+436 FFVTLL
-442 GSIPAIR
+442 GSVPAIR
-449 YLTALKPTEV
+449 YLMALKPTEV

>member
-1 MFWRMVTKTLIRQ
+1 MFWHMIIKTLIRQ
-14 RGKMLMIAF
+14 KNKMLMIAF
-23 TVILGVS
+23 TVVLGVS

-60 HKDAALMN
+60 HKDAALMS
-68 DLYGLTGQGVND
+68 DLYGLEGQGVND
-80 KFLYEEDVLKL
+80 KFLHEDDVLKL

-100 LDFAPMLEG
+100 LDFAPILEG
-109 HATLTIASDFQ
+109 RASFNSVD
-120 PERTLP
+120 
-126 ENNTNMQTAN
+126 TA
-136 TSPVN
+136 
-141 NTNMQS
+141 
-147 ANTSPQN
+147 
-154 NIYVQL
+154 II
-160 LGTWPEKNTV
+160 GTWPEKNTT

-178 TGLKALRTWWEI
+178 TGLKALRTWWEVNGQW
-190 LPGGEWLSENDNDS
+190 LGEDDDDS
-204 VMVGHMLAEQ
+204 VMVGHILADQ
-214 NNIHTGDSITLN
+214 NKISVNDKITLTAN
-226 GKPFTV
+226 GQSKIFTV
-232 KAIFNDGGNDDS
+232 KGIFNDGGNSDS
-244 KILMTLPAVQDIMNL
+244 KILMTLPSAQAMMNL
-259 HGRVSTIEVSA
+259 SGRVSAIEVSA

-281 AAQDPRSLSPEE
+281 AAQDPRSLSPDE

-306 CHQIQEVIRDGVA
+306 CHQIQEVVRDGVA

-345 LSSIGSALAISN
+345 LSAIGSSLAISN

-385 LVLLEVM
+385 LVLAEVM
-392 ITGLFGGILGY
+392 ITGLAGGVVGY
-403 FLGIGFAQII
+403 FVGIGFAQVI

-436 FFVTVL
+436 FFVTL
-442 GSIPAIR
+442 FGSIPAIR

>member
-14 RGKMLMIAF
+14 KNKMLMIAF

-60 HKDAALMN
+60 HKDAALMS
-68 DLYGLTGQGVND
+68 DLYGLTGLGVND
-80 KFLYEEDVLKL
+80 KFLYEEDIFKL

-100 LDFAPMLEG
+100 LDFAPILEG
-109 HATLTIASDFQ
+109 HAVLQVKGRPGVIGEAALF
-120 PERTLP
+120 
-126 ENNTNMQTAN
+126 
-136 TSPVN
+136 
-141 NTNMQS
+141 
-147 ANTSPQN
+147 
-154 NIYVQL
+154 
-160 LGTWPEKNTV
+160 GTWPEKHAT
-170 LPTGEELH
+170 LSTGEELN
-178 TGLKALRTWWEI
+178 TGLKAIRTWWEI
-190 LPGGEWLSENDNDS
+190 SGEWLNESDNDA
-204 VMVGHMLAEQ
+204 VMIGKLLASR
-214 NNIHTGDSITLN
+214 NNINIGDAITLTNN
-226 GKPFTV
+226 GIVKNFRV
-232 KAIFNDGGNDDS
+232 KAIFNDGGNSDE
-244 KILMTLPAVQDIMNL
+244 KILMPLESLQELMNL
-259 HGRVSTIEVSA
+259 HGKISSIEVSA

-281 AAQDPRSLSPEE
+281 AAQDPRSLSPDE

-319 KPVRQVAESEGTI
+319 KAVRQVAESEGTI

-340 VLITI
+340 ILITI

-371 LLKALGAYNWQIVL
+371 LLKALGAYNWQIAL
-385 LVLLEVM
+385 LVLVEVM
-392 ITGLFGGILGY
+392 ITGLLGGILGY

-436 FFVTVL
+436 FFVTL
-442 GSIPAIR
+442 IGSIPAIR
-449 YLTALKPTEV
+449 YLMALKPTEV